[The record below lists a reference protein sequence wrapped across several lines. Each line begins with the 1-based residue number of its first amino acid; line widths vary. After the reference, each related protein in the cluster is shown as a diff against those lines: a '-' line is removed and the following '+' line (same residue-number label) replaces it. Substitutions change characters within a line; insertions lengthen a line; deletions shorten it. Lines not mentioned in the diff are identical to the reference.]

1 MILSAI
7 KPWIL
12 TLCHAVSQLFTNGC
26 QQEFFPYCRLIK
38 GEQQNKL
45 TYIYIYTY
53 NQAINSMD
61 NWVGFFY
68 QNTNKDPF
76 YNIFTFTF
84 FLFTETFLIL
94 Y

>member
-1 MILSAI
+1 M
-7 KPWIL
+7 
-12 TLCHAVSQLFTNGC
+12 
-26 QQEFFPYCRLIK
+26 
-38 GEQQNKL
+38 
-45 TYIYIYTY
+45 Y

-94 Y
+94 TDINSIMTNTYRVQFGTFQSPASSLTICFVLPK